1 MHDHILI
8 ALAGI
13 GLIGI
18 TSQWLSWWMKLPA
31 ILFLLLGGIVA
42 GPITGWLAPAD
53 LFGDLLFPF
62 ISLAVAVILFEGS
75 LTLKL
80 EQIKGLQRV
89 VRNLVSVGV
98 LVTWAV
104 TTLATYLL
112 LDTGWE
118 LALLFGAVTVVTGPT
133 VIVPMLRTVRPNA
146 NVTRVLRWEG
156 IVIDPIGALLAVL
169 VFDFIISGQG
179 SEALGHTLS
188 SFGTILLV
196 GVLMGAL
203 PGYLFGLLLRHHLLP
218 DYLHNLTTLSLVFA
232 VFVIANLIYPESGLL
247 AVTVLGMWL
256 ANMKDVHIEDIL
268 SFKESLSLLLISG
281 LFIILAARL
290 DLNALYQLGWPAL
303 YVFLAIQFIARPLKV
318 LVCTLG
324 SSLDWRERSLLAW
337 IAPRGIVAAAV
348 SALFALRLQQ
358 EGMAQAALLVPLTFM
373 VIIGTVVLQSA
384 TARLFARW
392 LGVAEPE
399 PRGYLIIGANPVAR
413 AIGKALQQK
422 DFEVLLTDTTWENI
436 RATRMAG
443 LPTYYGNPMS
453 AHADQHLD
461 LVGIGRM
468 LALSPVADVNVLAG
482 LKFRREFG
490 AGAIYALQTTQEKE
504 APEKLTAAQQHRGYL
519 LFGEDITFS
528 KLSSL
533 ISQGAE
539 IHDTQLS
546 DDFSFEDYQQQY
558 GSRAIPL
565 FAIDPRGRIQVFVA
579 QGKMVPQAD
588 WTILSLVEPTEEEK
602 ARAVEKASSS

>member
-1 MHDHILI
+1 MHEHILI

-18 TSQWLSWWMKLPA
+18 VSQWLSWWLNLPA

-42 GPITGWLAPAD
+42 GPVTGWLEPAA

-75 LTLKL
+75 LTLKFD
-80 EQIKGLQRV
+80 QIKGLQRV

-98 LVTWAV
+98 LVTWTV
-104 TTLATYLL
+104 TSLASYSL
-112 LDTGWE
+112 LDIDWE

-133 VIVPMLRTVRPNA
+133 VIVPMLRSVRPNA
-146 NVTRVLRWEG
+146 RLTHILRWEG

-169 VFDFIISGQG
+169 VFDFIISGRG
-179 SEALGHTLS
+179 SEALGHTL
-188 SFGTILLV
+188 FGFGSILFA
-196 GVLMGAL
+196 GILMGAL

-218 DYLHNLTTLSLVFA
+218 EYLHNITTLSLVFA

-247 AVTVLGMWL
+247 AVTVLGLWL
-256 ANMKDVHIEDIL
+256 ANMKDVHIQDIL

-281 LFIILAARL
+281 LFVILAARL
-290 DLNALYQLGWPAL
+290 DLQALYELGWPAL

-318 LVCTLG
+318 LVSTFG
-324 SSLDWRERSLLAW
+324 STLDWRERTLLAW

-348 SALFALRLQQ
+348 SALFALRLQEQ
-358 EGMAQAALLVPLTFM
+358 GMQQAALLVPLTFM
-373 VIIGTVVLQSA
+373 VIIGTVVVQGA
-384 TARLFARW
+384 TSRVFARW
-392 LGVAEPE
+392 LGVAEPD
-399 PRGYLIIGANPVAR
+399 PRGFLIIGANLVAR
-413 AIGKALQQK
+413 TIGTALQKQ
-422 DFEVLLTDTTWENI
+422 DFAVLLTDTSWENS
-436 RATRMAG
+436 RAARMAG
-443 LPTYYGNPMS
+443 LPTYYGNPIS

-482 LKFRREFG
+482 LRFRREFG
-490 AGAIYALQTTQEKE
+490 SNAIYALQTAQEKE
-504 APEKLTAAQQHRGYL
+504 ASEKLKAARQHRGYL
-519 LFGEDITFS
+519 LFGKDVTFT

-533 ISQGAE
+533 ISQGAV
-539 IHDTQLS
+539 IRSTGLS
-546 DDFSFEDYQQQY
+546 EDFDFEDFRQQY
-558 GSRAIPL
+558 GNRAIPL

-579 QGKMVPQAD
+579 DGKMVPQAD
-588 WTILSLVEPTEEEK
+588 WTILSLIEPTEEEK
-602 ARAVEKASSS
+602 AKAREDAK

>member
-18 TSQWLSWWMKLPA
+18 TSQWLSWWLKLPA

-42 GPITGWLAPAD
+42 GPVTGWLDPDA

-75 LTLKL
+75 LTLKF
-80 EQIKGLQRV
+80 EQIKGLQQV
-89 VRNLVSVGV
+89 VRNLVSVGM

-112 LDTGWE
+112 LDIGWE

-133 VIVPMLRTVRPNA
+133 VIIPMLRTVRPNA
-146 NVTRVLRWEG
+146 RLTNILRWEG

-179 SEALGHTLS
+179 SDALGHTLLG
-188 SFGTILLV
+188 FGTILLV
-196 GVLMGAL
+196 GVVMGAL

-218 DYLHNLTTLSLVFA
+218 EYLHNITTLTLVFA
-232 VFVIANLIYPESGLL
+232 VFVISNLIYPESGLL
-247 AVTVLGMWL
+247 AVTVMGLWL
-256 ANMKDVHIEDIL
+256 ANMREVRLQDIL
-268 SFKESLSLLLISG
+268 SFKESLSLLFISG

-290 DLNALYQLGWPAL
+290 DLNALFELGWPAL
-303 YVFLAIQFIARPLKV
+303 FVLLAIQFIARPLKV
-318 LVCTLG
+318 LVSTFRSNLN
-324 SSLDWRERSLLAW
+324 WRERTLLAW
-337 IAPRGIVAAAV
+337 IGPRGIVAAAV

-358 EGMAQAALLVPLTFM
+358 EGMSEAVLLVPLTFM

-384 TARLFARW
+384 TARLFAVW

-399 PRGYLIIGANPVAR
+399 PRGFLIIGANPVAR
-413 AIGKALQQK
+413 LIGQALQEQE
-422 DFEVLLTDTTWENI
+422 FSVLLTDTTWENI
-436 RATRMAG
+436 RAARMEG
-443 LPTYYGNPMS
+443 LPTYYGNPIS
-453 AHADQHLD
+453 AHADQCLD

-482 LKFRREFG
+482 LRFRREFG
-490 AGAIYALQTTQEKE
+490 SGAIYALQTAQEKD
-504 APEKLTAAQQHRGYL
+504 APEKLKAAEQHRGYL
-519 LFGEDITFS
+519 LFGEEVTFT

-539 IHDTQLS
+539 IHDTLLS
-546 DDFSFEDYQQQY
+546 EDFSFEDFQQKY
-558 GSRAIPL
+558 GKRAIPL

-579 QGKMVPQAD
+579 GGKMQPEAE
-588 WTILSLVEPTEEEK
+588 WTLLSLIEPSEEEK
-602 ARAVEKASSS
+602 AKAREDKEK